1 MRLILS
7 KINMKTC
14 YLHLGFHK
22 TATTSF
28 QLSCGNN
35 REKLLD
41 EGIYYP
47 KFKHQ
52 ERKGN
57 RWNHSGNIEFLCKAR
72 QDEKL
77 NRIKYFNK
85 IEYEKSLKQT
95 NDLILSGEGFSCM
108 KKDEL
113 ETLRRNLMDNGFV
126 IKAFGLVRSPYSFA
140 CSALQQT
147 IKNGK
152 FHSSIGLGDAYLFH
166 SSENNKN
173 YLPERSQQIQRLLD
187 VFKDDLQLHSFQQA
201 ISYADGP
208 VSFLL
213 SQIKPS
219 LPARLKEDFKSST
232 PSLTNLQARLMNAIN
247 ALTKLQKKEK
257 ISKQLFTAQRLAIY
271 KQTEHMKADKFLLTE
286 KEFAL
291 VESYYSKISQ
301 RMEKALG
308 YTFVQENVQFSDPNI
323 DPTCIAQAFTEGI
336 SSFMMT

>member
-1 MRLILS
+1 M
-7 KINMKTC
+7 KIC

-52 ERKGN
+52 EREGN
-57 RWNHSGNIEFLCKAR
+57 RWNHSGNIEFLCKAK

-85 IEYEKSLKQT
+85 IEYEKSLKRT

-173 YLPERSQQIQRLLD
+173 YLPERSQQI
-187 VFKDDLQLHSFQQA
+187 K
-201 ISYADGP
+201 
-208 VSFLL
+208 
-213 SQIKPS
+213 
-219 LPARLKEDFKSST
+219 
-232 PSLTNLQARLMNAIN
+232 
-247 ALTKLQKKEK
+247 
-257 ISKQLFTAQRLAIY
+257 
-271 KQTEHMKADKFLLTE
+271 
-286 KEFAL
+286 
-291 VESYYSKISQ
+291 
-301 RMEKALG
+301 
-308 YTFVQENVQFSDPNI
+308 
-323 DPTCIAQAFTEGI
+323 
-336 SSFMMT
+336 

>member
-1 MRLILS
+1 
-7 KINMKTC
+7 MKTC

-57 RWNHSGNIEFLCKAR
+57 RWNHSGNIKSLCKTR
-72 QDEKL
+72 QGEKL

-113 ETLRRNLMDNGFV
+113 ETLRRNLVDNGFV

-152 FHSSIGLGDAYLFH
+152 FHSSIGLGDTYLFH
-166 SSENNKN
+166 SSENIKN
-173 YLPERSQQIQRLLD
+173 YLPERSQQIKRLLD
-187 VFKDDLQLHSFQQA
+187 VFKDDLQLHSFKQA

-219 LPARLKEDFKSST
+219 LPSRLKEYFKSST

-257 ISKQLFTAQRLAIY
+257 IGKQLFTTQRLAIY
-271 KQTEHMKADKFLLTE
+271 KQTEHMKAEKFLLTE

-291 VESYYSKISQ
+291 IESYYSKISQ

-308 YTFVQENVQFSDPNI
+308 NTFVQENIQFSDPNI
-323 DPTCIAQAFTEGI
+323 DPTFIAQAFTEGI
-336 SSFMMT
+336 SSFMTTELK